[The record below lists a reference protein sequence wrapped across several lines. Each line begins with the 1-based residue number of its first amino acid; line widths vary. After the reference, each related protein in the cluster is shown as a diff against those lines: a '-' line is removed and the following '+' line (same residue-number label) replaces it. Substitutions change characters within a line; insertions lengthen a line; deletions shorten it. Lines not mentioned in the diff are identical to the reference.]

1 MSISIHPDP
10 EARGGGFGFIAVP
23 EGQLPEGPVPVAIME
38 TYGHRWLA
46 PSEAVGEAIGIGD
59 ANWQQERFD
68 FGPYPLHRHEGCDW
82 VRVGPEI
89 VNKLEEYTPLRLH
102 VGPVVQDI
110 TWPDDVPPRAG
121 AAALGGV
128 RSTAAAAPGPAP
140 TPLRAIRNEDP
151 PATDGAPP
159 EAPKPVADP
168 APELPEVDPAP
179 TGRRRLVVLALLAA
193 LVLAGSVAALLWLP
207 EESDEAASPAPAF
220 LSPDAPASQEACTR
234 AALMASGDFAAQ
246 AEAARACGDSLSP
259 DTLLS
264 LIEDAA
270 AREDATALLLFG
282 MLYDAGWQDAAIE
295 DRIGLSFGDDPAQA
309 AEYYAR
315 AVAAGSPAAPDRLAA
330 VCAVLARGA
339 TTLQE
344 AAHDDYCN

>member
-1 MSISIHPDP
+1 
-10 EARGGGFGFIAVP
+10 
-23 EGQLPEGPVPVAIME
+23 
-38 TYGHRWLA
+38 
-46 PSEAVGEAIGIGD
+46 
-59 ANWQQERFD
+59 
-68 FGPYPLHRHEGCDW
+68 
-82 VRVGPEI
+82 
-89 VNKLEEYTPLRLH
+89 
-102 VGPVVQDI
+102 
-110 TWPDDVPPRAG
+110 VPPRAG

-168 APELPEVDPAP
+168 APELPEADPAP